1 MKYINLILSI
11 SLLSFFSACQTTSST
26 GTRTQTG
33 AAIGSASGAI
43 LGAIIGHQSGETGE
57 GALIGAAA
65 GGLLGGVMGNAQ
77 DKSIQQSEA
86 EREMERQRMIQEAQ
100 IRQQQAETN
109 RKDMIRMGASIDD
122 PDILAARQA
131 AEKAEA
137 EVARLKQEQ
146 AEALRRAKEIEE
158 YKAREQAARRKQ
170 KSFVVSNTLSSK
182 RQRIRAEIC
191 SNFSDFRTNS
201 LDKFRVRSFTLSF

>member
-1 MKYINLILSI
+1 MKQITST
-11 SLLSFFSACQTTSST
+11 LLLPLFFLFSACQTTSST

-33 AAIGSASGAI
+33 AAIGSASGAL

-65 GGLLGGVMGNAQ
+65 GGLLGGVMGNAK
-77 DKSIQQSEA
+77 DKSIQKSEA
-86 EREMERQRMIQEAQ
+86 DRENERQRMIQETQ
-100 IRQQQAETN
+100 LRQQQAEAN

-137 EVARLKQEQ
+137 EVARLRQEQ

-158 YKAREQAARRKQ
+158 YKQREKAAREE
-170 KSFVVSNTLSSK
+170 
-182 RQRIRAEIC
+182 AEK
-191 SNFSDFRTNS
+191 
-201 LDKFRVRSFTLSF
+201 LKGL